1 MLLTGKGGLNSGEDV
16 YLDRRFKAKSFRRP
30 RAWVMVLHRIWQWT
44 DVNTAVRR
52 RDVGDEN
59 KI

>member
-1 MLLTGKGGLNSGEDV
+1 MLHTGKGDPNSGEDV
-16 YLDRRFKAKSFRRP
+16 YLDKKFKAKSFRRP

-44 DVNTAVRR
+44 DVKAAVRR